1 DVAAFRLGPRR
12 LVLLNHPDLIERV
25 LVHDAR
31 HYRKHF
37 GLRTYRPLLGNGLVT
52 SEGDFWLRQRRLA
65 QPAFLKP
72 RIAGYAP
79 LMVELT
85 ERMLA
90 DWQPGQ
96 EIDVHDQ
103 MMRLTG
109 AIALRTLFGTDEA
122 GDRDTFNAAHYEA
135 LEVIGRRF
143 RRVVQWPDWL
153 PTPDSRRLRRA

>member
-1 DVAAFRLGPRR
+1 MPAAPTKSPPGPRGSLVRGCLAEFGRDLLGFLARTAHDYGDVAAFRLGPRR

-52 SEGDFWLRQRRLA
+52 SERDFWLRQRRLA

-90 DWQPGQ
+90 GWRPGK
-96 EIDVHDQ
+96 
-103 MMRLTG
+103 
-109 AIALRTLFGTDEA
+109 
-122 GDRDTFNAAHYEA
+122 
-135 LEVIGRRF
+135 
-143 RRVVQWPDWL
+143 
-153 PTPDSRRLRRA
+153 